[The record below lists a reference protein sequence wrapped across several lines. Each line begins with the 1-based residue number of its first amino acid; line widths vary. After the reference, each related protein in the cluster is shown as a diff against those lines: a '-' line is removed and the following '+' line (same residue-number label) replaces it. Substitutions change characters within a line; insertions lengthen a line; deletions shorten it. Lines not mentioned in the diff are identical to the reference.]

1 MTTHT
6 DCRPLLLILDDD
18 PLVGCTMQF
27 IAEDLGLETRF
38 VSTATAFFAELEA
51 CRPTHIALDLIMPDM
66 DGMEVIKGLAE
77 RGCRARIIITSGV
90 GARVLDAAGRS
101 AAEHGLDFAGVLSKP
116 FAAGDLREL
125 LASAPVAQARATR
138 PEASP
143 QPADP
148 PPLELGAADLRRGL
162 EANELAVVFQPK
174 IACKDARLTGFEAL
188 VRWLHPDYG
197 PIPPDR
203 FVPLAE
209 ASGLI
214 TELTEQVLDRALRWF
229 APLDRATSG
238 LAEDRYL
245 SLAVNLSAKSFSE
258 LSFVDRLAGRC
269 ERLQL
274 APARLILE
282 LTETSAMDDP
292 VASLGL
298 ITRLRMKGFHLS
310 IDDFGTGFSSMLQLV
325 RLPFSEL
332 KVDKSFVMTA
342 LQSEESRTVVKSIVH
357 LGRSLGLRTVAEGV
371 ETAEVLDFLGEIGCD
386 QAQGYHIARP
396 MTGDTGKRWMR
407 ERSATR

>member
-1 MTTHT
+1 MTAQT
-6 DCRPLLLILDDD
+6 DCRPRLLILDDD
-18 PLVGCTMQF
+18 PLVGCTIQF
-27 IAEDLGLETRF
+27 IAEDQGLETCS
-38 VSTATAFFAELEA
+38 VSTAIDFFTQLEA
-51 CRPTHIALDLIMPDM
+51 WRPTHIALDLIMPDM
-66 DGMEVIKGLAE
+66 DGVQVIKHLAE
-77 RGCRARIIITSGV
+77 SGCRARVIITSGV

-101 AAEHGLDFAGVLSKP
+101 AAEHGLDIAGVLSKP
-116 FAAGDLREL
+116 FSAGDLRKL
-125 LASAPVAQARATR
+125 LASAPVAPAHATP

-148 PPLELGAADLRRGL
+148 LSLGLGAADLRRGL
-162 EANELAVVFQPK
+162 DANELAVVFQPK

-209 ASGLI
+209 TSGLI

-229 APLDRATSG
+229 APLDRARSG
-238 LAEDRYL
+238 LAGDREL
-245 SLAVNLSAKSFSE
+245 SLAVNLSAKSFTE
-258 LSFVDRLAGRC
+258 LDFVDRLAGRC

-274 APARLILE
+274 APERLILE

-342 LQSEESRTVVKSIVH
+342 LQSEESRTVVKSIVD
-357 LGRSLGLRTVAEGV
+357 LGRSLGLRAVAEGV
-371 ETAEVLDFLGEIGCD
+371 ETAEVFDFLGEIGCD

-396 MTGDTGKRWMR
+396 MTGDTAQRWMH
-407 ERSATR
+407 ERCPTR

>member
-1 MTTHT
+1 MTVQT
-6 DCRPLLLILDDD
+6 DCRPRLLILDDD

-38 VSTATAFFAELEA
+38 VATATAFFAELDA
-51 CRPTHIALDLIMPDM
+51 WRPTHIALDLIMPDM
-66 DGMEVIKGLAE
+66 DGVEVIKGLAE
-77 RGCRARIIITSGV
+77 RECRARILITSGV
-90 GARVLDAAGRS
+90 DARVLDAAGRS

-116 FAAGDLREL
+116 FSAGELREL
-125 LASAPVAQARATR
+125 LASAPTAPAHATR
-138 PEASP
+138 PKA
-143 QPADP
+143 AP
-148 PPLELGAADLRRGL
+148 PPAAPLSRDLGAEDLRRGL
-162 EANELAVVFQPK
+162 EANELTVVFQPK
-174 IACKDARLTGFEAL
+174 IGCTDARLSGFEAL
-188 VRWLHPDYG
+188 VRWLHPEYG

-214 TELTEQVLDRALRWF
+214 TELTEQVLDRALHWF
-229 APLDRATSG
+229 ASLDRAPSA
-238 LAEDRYL
+238 LAGAQQL
-245 SLAVNLSAKSFSE
+245 SLAVNLSAKSFNE
-258 LSFVDRLAGRC
+258 LDFVDRLAGRC

-274 APARLILE
+274 APERLILE

-298 ITRLRMKGFHLS
+298 MTRLRMKGFHLS

-332 KVDKSFVMTA
+332 KVDRSFVMTA
-342 LQSEESRTVVKSIVH
+342 LQSEESRTVVKSIVD

-371 ETAEVLDFLGEIGCD
+371 ETAEVFDFLGEIGCD

-396 MTGDTGKRWMR
+396 MTGDTAQRWMR
-407 ERSATR
+407 ERSATQ